1 VNPVLVLVIALLVGA
16 IPFSGMA
23 AWRLRRVDL
32 REYGSGTVSGSGLYR
47 VAGFGPMALAGIL
60 DVGKG
65 SVGPLLAGHG
75 RPELAALA
83 GGLAV
88 VGHNWS
94 PFLRGA
100 GGRGFS
106 PSLGALLVL
115 GWPGALMLLAVF
127 LLGLAVRQAGLGM
140 FVAMLA
146 LTPMLAALQGVDGV
160 WTGLA
165 LAVPMFAKRLAGNR
179 PAPPPRLRTY
189 ATRLVFDRDGPSPE
203 VGTPTPPAAGDSGP
217 CPPAGPLDGYRS
229 RNAPADPPGRGGE
242 FA

>member
-1 VNPVLVLVIALLVGA
+1 VNPVLVLIVSLVAGA

-23 AWRLRRVDL
+23 AWRLKRVDL
-32 REYGSGTVSGSGLYR
+32 REYGSGTVSGTGLYR
-47 VAGFGPMALAGIL
+47 IAGFGPMAAAGIL

-65 SVGPLLAGHG
+65 ALGPLLAGHS

-106 PSLGALLVL
+106 PSLGALLVQA
-115 GWPGALMLLAVF
+115 WPGALMLLAVF
-127 LLGLAVRQAGLGM
+127 VVGVVFKQAGLGM

-146 LTPMLAALQGVDGV
+146 LTPMLAAIKGVEGV
-160 WTGLA
+160 WIGLA
-165 LAVPMFAKRLAGNR
+165 LAVPMFVKRLVGNH
-179 PAPPPRLRTY
+179 PAPSPKLRTY
-189 ATRLVFDRDGPSPE
+189 LNRLVFDHDGTADE
-203 VGTPTPPAAGDSGP
+203 
-217 CPPAGPLDGYRS
+217 YRS
-229 RNAPADPPGRGGE
+229 HGVPADSPGPDGE

>member
-1 VNPVLVLVIALLVGA
+1 MNGVLVLVVALLAGA
-16 IPFSGMA
+16 IPFSGIA

-32 REYGSGTVSGSGLYR
+32 RDYGSGTVSGSALYR
-47 VAGFGPMALAGIL
+47 IAGFGPMAAAGVL

-65 SVGPLLAGHG
+65 TLGPLLAGSH

-106 PSLGALLVL
+106 VSLGVLLVL
-115 GWPGALMLLAVF
+115 GWPGAVVLLGVF
-127 LLGLAVRQAGLGM
+127 LIGLAFRQAGLGM
-140 FVAMLA
+140 FVAMLV
-146 LTPMLAALQGVDGV
+146 LPPLLGVLYGARGV

-179 PAPPPRLRTY
+179 PAPAPRARAY
-189 ATRLVFDRDGPSPE
+189 ATRLLFDHDP
-203 VGTPTPPAAGDSGP
+203 PTGAEPDVQSVPDPAF
-217 CPPAGPLDGYRS
+217 DGYRAS
-229 RNAPADPPGRGGE
+229 SIDPCECRGE
-242 FA
+242 PS

>member
-1 VNPVLVLVIALLVGA
+1 MNALLVLVVSLLVGA
-16 IPFSGMA
+16 IPFSGLA

-32 REYGSGTVSGSGLYR
+32 REYGSGTVSGSALYR
-47 VAGFGPMALAGIL
+47 IAGFGPMAAAGIL

-65 SVGPLLAGHG
+65 ALGPLLAGHH

-106 PSLGALLVL
+106 VSLGVLLVL
-115 GWPGALMLLAVF
+115 GWPGAVLLLGVF
-127 LLGLAVRQAGLGM
+127 LVGLAFRQAGLGM
-140 FVAMLA
+140 FVAMLS
-146 LTPMLAALQGVDGV
+146 LTPALGALSGVRGV

-179 PAPPPRLRTY
+179 PAPTPRLRAY
-189 ATRLVFDRDGPSPE
+189 ATRLLFDHDPG
-203 VGTPTPPAAGDSGP
+203 
-217 CPPAGPLDGYRS
+217 AGPETIDAPQSVRDTPFDGYRARS
-229 RNAPADPPGRGGE
+229 ASVDPRECRGE
-242 FA
+242 PS

>member
-1 VNPVLVLVIALLVGA
+1 MNAVIVLLVSLLVGA
-16 IPFSGMA
+16 IPFSGLA

-32 REYGSGTVSGSGLYR
+32 RDYGTGTVSGTSLYR
-47 VAGFGPMALAGIL
+47 IAGFGPMAAAGIL
-60 DVGKG
+60 EVGKG
-65 SVGPLLAGHG
+65 ALGPLLAGHH

-106 PSLGALLVL
+106 VSLGVLVVL
-115 GWPGALMLLAVF
+115 GWPGAVL
-127 LLGLAVRQAGLGM
+127 LLGLFIIGLLLKQSGLAT

-146 LTPMLAALQGVDGV
+146 LAPLLGALYGTSGV

-165 LAVPMFAKRLAGNR
+165 LAVPMFAKRVAGNR
-179 PAPPPRLRTY
+179 PAPAPKFPAY
-189 ATRLVFDRDGPSPE
+189 VTRLLFDHD
-203 VGTPTPPAAGDSGP
+203 PAVASGP
-217 CPPAGPLDGYRS
+217 AESTQSAPDATFDGYRARRAS
-229 RNAPADPPGRGGE
+229 ADPGQCRGGPS
-242 FA
+242 